1 MTAFFDYPKA
11 ALFGRVLP
19 KNKIYEHAGASK
31 RLKQLF
37 VDQVDQI
44 TWRYKLAPETIN
56 LESSPAVPEIQI
68 FAMTLRSKELAD
80 DVLRAIDTSIYFPI
94 IFELTHGGKRK
105 AIAAFKRPNEADPG
119 KWVISSYFGT
129 VWEAENGPR
138 ERMPAA
144 LNISALYDRLIT
156 VLLPAEAATGE
167 GLASRVVKA
176 EAILGKQR
184 DIARI
189 KARLERERQ
198 FNKKVAIN
206 AELRDAT
213 NHLKNLTGKGAVEA

>member
-1 MTAFFDYPKA
+1 MTAFFDYPGA
-11 ALFGRVLP
+11 AQFGRALP

-56 LESSPAVPEIQI
+56 LESSPAVPEIQV
-68 FAMTLRSKELAD
+68 FAVSLRSKELAEE
-80 DVLRAIDTSIYFPI
+80 VLRAIDISIHFPI
-94 IFELTHGGKRK
+94 LFELTHSGKRK

-119 KWVISSYFGT
+119 KWVVSSYFGT
-129 VWEAENGPR
+129 GWEAENGPR
-138 ERMPAA
+138 ARMPAA
-144 LNISALYDRLIT
+144 LNLAALYDRLLGG
-156 VLLPAEAATGE
+156 LLPAEVATGE
-167 GLASRVVKA
+167 GLVQRVAQA
-176 EAILGKQR
+176 EAILAKRR

-189 KARLERERQ
+189 KARLDREKQ

-213 NHLKNLTGKGAVEA
+213 NQLKNLTGKGTVEA